1 MALTDDAIAMIKAKI
16 VSGVWNPGDRLP
28 PEHELGEQLGI
39 SRNSLREAVK
49 ALAFLGVLDV
59 RHGGGT
65 YVTSLEP
72 DILLTSLAFVTDM
85 HDDRALREMFHIRR
99 VLESHAAA
107 EAARTATADEIQ
119 ALRDELKTVDEIA
132 QAADYLAHGA
142 QFHRVLCDISGNR
155 YLTALVTSL
164 IARPLFDRATA
175 EPLAHATVAR
185 TVHEH
190 EAIVEAI
197 ASGDAARASELI
209 EQHVAEIDYWVRDG
223 DELDSVGAH

>member
-1 MALTDDAIAMIKAKI
+1 MALTDDAIAKIKAKI
-16 VSGVWNPGDRLP
+16 VSGEWGPGDRLP
-28 PEHELGEQLGI
+28 PEHELGEHLGI

-99 VLESHAAA
+99 VLESHAA
-107 EAARTATADEIQ
+107 EQAARTATPAEVE
-119 ALRDELKTVDEIA
+119 ALRSELKSAADITDS
-132 QAADYLAHGA
+132 ADYLAHGA

-175 EPLAHATVAR
+175 QPLSPETIDR
-185 TVHEH
+185 TVSEH
-190 EAIVEAI
+190 TAIVEAI
-197 ASGDAARASELI
+197 ARGDAALAASLI
-209 EQHVAEIDYWVRDG
+209 DQHVAEIDYWVRDG
-223 DELDSVGAH
+223 DVT

>member
-1 MALTDDAIAMIKAKI
+1 MALTDDAIAKIKAKI
-16 VSGVWNPGDRLP
+16 VSGVWGPGDRLP

-65 YVTSLEP
+65 YITSLEP
-72 DILLTSLAFVTDM
+72 DILLTSLAFVTDI

-107 EAARTATADEIQ
+107 EAARTATPEEIQ
-119 ALRDELKTVDEIA
+119 ALRDELKPGHELTD
-132 QAADYLAHGA
+132 AAAYLAHRS

-175 EPLAHATVAR
+175 EPLGAATVER
-185 TVHEH
+185 TVCEH
-190 EAIVEAI
+190 AAIVDAI
-197 ASGDAARASELI
+197 ASGDAALAATLM
-209 EQHVAEIDYWVRDG
+209 EQHVDEIDYWVRDG
-223 DELDSVGAH
+223 EEDPVATR